1 MNKNKTK
8 TFLNIEIDNPIH
20 LKFLL
25 KHILF
30 ASIWIIGLAII
41 VFRFDL
47 YLSDFLPANYQW
59 IIRIIPFTFFL
70 ILLLFMFISKWYYNL
85 ALLFYPIL
93 VFFWFL
99 PKFILTKGKIFLLSN
114 YLGSLFRVIKRF
126 KIHILY
132 FCLFL
137 ITPFLLVITKSN
149 IIRIFSLVVFSFFY
163 YRYLYRY
170 IKKSFSPPALF
181 GADIEKSIDEII
193 TSSEKGMFL
202 VNAIEQQ
209 KEDEK
214 LSDDDKQKAKLNKLI
229 FVNFFISFFKE
240 NLSGFSIKKSFI
252 ISWIYQLFAFFTITL
267 LFYTFVNYELF
278 IIDNQNFKILN
289 NPSLFN
295 FFYYT
300 IKTIVFGNINDIIPV
315 SILAKTSEILSFLTM
330 GVFILTIVT
339 SIIFSLRQDR
349 LEVNMKKATEL
360 CIHQNKIIKQ
370 YIQDKYNTDIQTILN
385 ESENIKSSIAN
396 IKNVVERLF

>member
-1 MNKNKTK
+1 MNKTK
-8 TFLNIEIDNPIH
+8 SFLNIEVDNPIH

-30 ASIWIIGLAII
+30 SSIWVIGLAILI
-41 VFRFDL
+41 FRMDL
-47 YLSDFLPANYQW
+47 YLSNFLPVNSQW
-59 IIRIIPFTFFL
+59 IIRIIPFIFL
-70 ILLLFMFISKWYYNL
+70 IILLIIMFLSKWYYNL
-85 ALLFYPIL
+85 ALFFYPIL
-93 VFFWFL
+93 IVFWFI

-114 YLGSLFRVIKRF
+114 YLGSIFRTIKRF
-126 KIHILY
+126 KIHVLY

-137 ITPFLLVITKSN
+137 ITPFLLAITNSN
-149 IIRIFSLVVFSFFY
+149 IIRIISIVVFSFFY

-170 IKKSFSPPALF
+170 IRKSFYPPALF
-181 GADIEKSIDEII
+181 GADIEKAIDEII

-202 VNAIEQQ
+202 VKAIEDQ

-240 NLSGFSIKKSFI
+240 SLSGFNIKKSFV
-252 ISWIYQLFAFFTITL
+252 ISWTYQLIVFFIITL
-267 LFYTFVNYELF
+267 LFYTFINFELF
-278 IIDNQNFKILN
+278 IIDNQSFKVLVI
-289 NPSLFN
+289 PSLFD

-300 IKTIVFGNINDIIPV
+300 IKTVVFGNINDVIPV
-315 SILAKTSEILSFLTM
+315 SVVAKISEILSFLTM

-349 LEVNMKKATEL
+349 LEVNLKKATEL
-360 CIHQNKIIKQ
+360 CTCQNNIIKQ
-370 YIQDKYNTDIQTILN
+370 YILDKYNADIQTIIN
-385 ESENIKSSIAN
+385 ESENIKSSIVN
-396 IKNVVERLF
+396 IKKVVERLF